1 MRMMAV
7 FEKDIRIRHIGHLDI
22 QRAVQRGLRR
32 SGLPVAYSNG
42 FNPHILVTFASALAT
57 GAYGKREIMDVT
69 LAEPVSENEFLQR
82 MNDAMP
88 PELKL
93 IQARGIGD
101 RHEAMMAMLKAASYE
116 IKIYD
121 SLLAGR
127 LIAAIP
133 ALLELKSVPAVRKT
147 KSGLKECDIRPLIYN
162 LSGSNDMIYATLAL
176 TEKETCKPDM
186 LINALNAICGTDESV
201 RTLVCRNALLGE
213 NDKGMLVPLEQL

>member
-69 LAEPVSENEFLQR
+69 LAEPVSENEFLHR
-82 MNDAMP
+82 MNAAMP

-101 RHEAMMAMLKAASYE
+101 KHDAMMAMLKAASYE
-116 IKIYD
+116 IKVYD
-121 SLLAGR
+121 KAIAER
-127 LIAAIP
+127 LIGAIP
-133 ALLELKSVPAVRKT
+133 GLLEMKSVQAIRKT
-147 KSGLKECDIRPLIYN
+147 KTGLKECDIRPMIYSI
-162 LSGSNDMIYATLAL
+162 SGSEDRIFATLAL
-176 TEKETCKPDM
+176 TERETCKPDM
-186 LINALNAICGTDESV
+186 LIKALAAACGSDEPV

-213 NDKGMLVPLEQL
+213 DEKGMLVPLERL